1 MKRREANKF
10 AFPFSENRERE
21 RGQRKVFLSW
31 GPALFS
37 SDFGMKLSLS
47 DRMRLGHWA
56 AGHAAAPLGESNLPK
71 NAVDCPPSSGK
82 VKALLREHCTVG

>member
-10 AFPFSENRERE
+10 AFPFSENRERQ

-37 SDFGMKLSLS
+37 SDFGIKLSLS

-56 AGHAAAPLGESNLPK
+56 AGHAAATLGESNLPK
-71 NAVDCPPSSGK
+71 NAVDCPPEQWQSQSI
-82 VKALLREHCTVG
+82 T

>member
-1 MKRREANKF
+1 MV
-10 AFPFSENRERE
+10 E
-21 RGQRKVFLSW
+21 RGGRERKVFLPW

-56 AGHAAAPLGESNLPK
+56 AGHATAAALLGESNLPK
-71 NAVDCPPSSGK
+71 NAADCPPSSGK